1 MEIFILEDHPMVLC
15 GLQSILNRYF
25 PESKISSKENVADA
39 MLELE
44 RNDYDLSIID
54 VNVKGVSGLDYI
66 EKAKL
71 TKSRMKHLVFTS
83 SAQQA
88 DFQRALSLGV
98 DGYLLKEC
106 MPEDLVYAIQS
117 IQRGRKFLDPV
128 MLNYSFGKKSTDH
141 LSELTE
147 REREILLCIG
157 KGRSNQEIADELF
170 ISMHTVKK
178 HITHIFEKLSFKD
191 RSQAIVF
198 CHENK
203 IVEV

>member
-1 MEIFILEDHPMVLC
+1 MEIFILEDHPMVLY

-25 PESKISSKENVADA
+25 PDSKISSKENVEDA

-66 EKAKL
+66 AKAKS

-83 SAQQA
+83 SAQQS
-88 DFQRALSLGV
+88 DFQRAMSLDV

-128 MLNYSFGKKSTDH
+128 MLNYSFGKKHEDG
-141 LSELTE
+141 LSDLTE
-147 REREILLCIG
+147 REREILVCIG
-157 KGRSNQEIADELF
+157 RGKSNQEIADDLF